1 MEFDVFMI
9 HHLIEINNYII
20 DILERKTI
28 AIFTHYTHVQI
39 DIKKKETNLH
49 VFYMI
54 RYRKSNKKLSKPTK
68 LRHCFT
74 ILMSTS
80 VVTFKV
86 LNEN

>member
-9 HHLIEINNYII
+9 HHLIEIHNYII
-20 DILERKTI
+20 NILERKTI
-28 AIFTHYTHVQI
+28 AILTHHTHVQTY
-39 DIKKKETNLH
+39 IKNKTNLH

-74 ILMSTS
+74 ILMSAS

>member
-1 MEFDVFMI
+1 MI
-9 HHLIEINNYII
+9 HHLIEIHNYII
-20 DILERKTI
+20 GILERKTI
-28 AIFTHYTHVQI
+28 AIFTHYTHVQT
-39 DIKKKETNLH
+39 DIKKTNLH

-54 RYRKSNKKLSKPTK
+54 RYRKSNKKLSKPTE

-74 ILMSTS
+74 ILMNAN